1 MIEVEITSRK
11 PVINVDISKPIKKE
25 INVDIGAPHS
35 GTDYP
40 IYEGPTTVT
49 SELNEMQILQTKKKA
64 VMDDIFVM
72 PIPVI
77 ETHNE
82 YGGLTVV
89 IG

>member
-1 MIEVEITSRK
+1 MIDIQITPKR
-11 PVINVDISKPIKKE
+11 PIINIGTSSSTKT
-25 INVDIGAPHS
+25 INLDIGAGHS

-40 IYEGPTTVT
+40 IYDGPTTVT
-49 SELNEMQILQTKKKA
+49 PELDEMQILQTKKKA

-72 PIPVI
+72 PIPVT

-82 YGGLTVV
+82 HGGLTVV

>member
-1 MIEVEITSRK
+1 MINIQITPKK
-11 PVINVDISKPIKKE
+11 PLITIDQTDVSKRINLK
-25 INVDIGAPHS
+25 INEPHS
-35 GTDYP
+35 GSIYP
-40 IYEGPTTVT
+40 KYDGPTTVT
-49 SELNEMQILQTKKKA
+49 SEINEMQILQTKSKT

-72 PIPVI
+72 PIPVV

>member
-1 MIEVEITSRK
+1 MINIQITPKRPVVTIDQTSTSKRIDLEIKS
-11 PVINVDISKPIKKE
+11 
-25 INVDIGAPHS
+25 PHS

-49 SELNEMQILQTKKKA
+49 PEIDEMQILQTKKKA
-64 VMDDIFVM
+64 VMENIFVM